1 MTPLSLASCLSAGD
15 MAEEMKEPLLYAFPR
30 HDSSHFKSMQ
40 GNFYILYMCTGHPKK
55 FFLTENQLLC
65 PSIVDFFRR
74 TCVVGQRAPVA
85 VKDEPAFLPR
95 LDFAP
100 HLDQVAS
107 ARLLRDGQVEAR
119 VGAVARR
126 LDVRPQVKVVL
137 PHRQV
142 ARERPRLRTQSKKAV
157 SQGAVRGN
165 E

>member
-1 MTPLSLASCLSAGD
+1 
-15 MAEEMKEPLLYAFPR
+15 
-30 HDSSHFKSMQ
+30 
-40 GNFYILYMCTGHPKK
+40 MCTGLPPPNI
-55 FFLTENQLLC
+55 FLTENQLLC
-65 PSIVDFFRR
+65 PCIVDFFRR

-126 LDVRPQVKVVL
+126 LDVRPQVEVVL

-142 ARERPRLRTQSKKAV
+142 ARERPRLRTESKKGGEPGF
-157 SQGAVRGN
+157 SEGK
-165 E
+165 